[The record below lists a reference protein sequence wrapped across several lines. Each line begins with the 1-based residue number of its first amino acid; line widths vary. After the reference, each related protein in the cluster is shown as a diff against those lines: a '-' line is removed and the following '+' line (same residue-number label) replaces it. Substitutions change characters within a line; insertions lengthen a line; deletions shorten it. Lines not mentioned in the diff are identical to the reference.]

1 MSTPSWLNDVHPLPN
16 GNGSFNLSA
25 DPNAFMQMNSAT
37 AAFDYN
43 GMQNQQYQQRL
54 QNGSDPRNGSPAFQN
69 PMYQTQPAIPMKR
82 PRPREDSIGA
92 SPRQAP
98 GMLPPSRS
106 HTPQQGPYSGF
117 HGAGNGT
124 QPFQT
129 PNPYHRFSNA
139 GSNAS
144 LSPSIQ
150 NQQFNAQAPPSRVQ
164 TVSPAPFSPAAQNF
178 SSQASPPPL
187 QEHNS
192 RVNTPHNGAR
202 TYMQGTH
209 YGGTPNQQY
218 NNPTGVST
226 QLPQNIQQQQQQQ
239 QQRMHEIRHRQ
250 YLQQMQAN
258 PAMQNRYPGMGVNPS
273 MNPSAQMAGMAGMAG
288 MGGRMQHPQQLSMRP
303 NNHEQLV
310 RNIAHWM
317 QQRGLPFNPHPTAA
331 GRPVNL
337 MQLFTLIM
345 RLGGSKAVS
354 ARSQWPGVAQHL
366 QVPPAQI
373 MMVAEELHNYWVNN
387 VVHYESWHVQSQQ
400 RQRAL
405 QEQARQQRPPPNG
418 EMPTSQDSYSPMKQA
433 GAHLQENQPHRPTSQ
448 PPIQNGYM
456 TPTKRI
462 DHQQPGFG
470 ANQPNGYATP
480 HHASG
485 ELRHSTVQSKQGP
498 SLSDQSYKAPS
509 QPAKLPINGTTIAAK
524 PKKHEKDEF
533 GYPRIPHSPL
543 PEKYDPTYE
552 DSCNEP
558 TLQIHGGLVVDF
570 VKHLGHALASARPT
584 MPRLVELGVIDIRAL
599 SLSLRSGIKGEVRL
613 ALDTL
618 CALSYQ
624 MELELVKCEDIV
636 DALVECAED
645 QVDLL
650 AENTA
655 EVSDAIFI
663 NSYEENFR
671 SAKAENEAFQVPPE
685 YGSLEYDLERAVD
698 KLICITTILRNLSSS
713 ESSCQQLA
721 TSGVITM
728 TANVMRYLGTRNML
742 LRTHKNTLDF
752 TKDIIVFL
760 SNVSQFID
768 LPGKEEALCVLHF
781 LLSFAPSPSPTN
793 AAGGQVMFS
802 AYEPSLHCYLPHA
815 IDSFAKLLA
824 KDEPNRGFF
833 RSIFHAD
840 ASSIPPFELLTK
852 AFGFAI
858 SVLPVYELNEQG
870 LEQPKEPLSAQE
882 LHERWQ
888 EQLKETIQA
897 RGPYVVQGLLAAEI
911 IVGLTP
917 ASEHSLSR
925 AWLASQDGFAA
936 NLIKLVLFFGAMPQ
950 PRPHPHP
957 RQPPNA
963 RPSETDEVYA
973 MVASRGISML
983 RKLAERAKD
992 AAETDASG
1000 LLSGVLPGKES
1011 VFENLEKDHV
1021 DSGLLRQICSYAALE
1036 T

>member
-16 GNGSFNLSA
+16 GNGSFNPSA
-25 DPNAFMQMNSAT
+25 DPSAFMQMNSAT
-37 AAFDYN
+37 ATFDYN

-54 QNGSDPRNGSPAFQN
+54 HNGSDLRNGSPAFQN

-106 HTPQQGPYSGF
+106 QTPQQGSYSGF
-117 HGAGNGT
+117 HGASNGT

-150 NQQFNAQAPPSRVQ
+150 NQQFNLQPPPSRVQ

-178 SSQASPPPL
+178 GSQASPPPHP
-187 QEHNS
+187 EHNG
-192 RVNTPHNGAR
+192 RVNTPHNGPR
-202 TYMQGTH
+202 TYMQGTP
-209 YGGTPNQQY
+209 YAGTQNQQF
-218 NNPTGVST
+218 NNPNGVSP

-239 QQRMHEIRHRQ
+239 QQRMHEIRQRQ
-250 YLQQMQAN
+250 YLQQMQVS
-258 PAMQNRYPGMGVNPS
+258 PAMQNRYPGMGINPS
-273 MNPSAQMAGMAGMAG
+273 MNHSAQMAAMVG
-288 MGGRMQHPQQLSMRP
+288 MGGRTQHHQQP
-303 NNHEQLV
+303 NIRSNTHEQLV
-310 RNIAHWM
+310 RNIALWM

-337 MQLFTLIM
+337 MQLFSLMM
-345 RLGGSKAVS
+345 RLGGSKAVT
-354 ARSQWPGVAQHL
+354 ARSQWPVVAQHL
-366 QVPPAQI
+366 QVPPVQI
-373 MMVAEELHNYWVNN
+373 NMVAEELHNYWVNN
-387 VVHYESWHVQSQQ
+387 VVHYESWHLQSQQ
-400 RQRAL
+400 RQRAM
-405 QEQARQQRPPPNG
+405 QEQARQQRPPENG
-418 EMPTSQDSYSPMKQA
+418 ERPMSQGPYSPMKQT
-433 GAHLQENQPHRPTSQ
+433 GAHLQDNQPHGPTAQ
-448 PPIQNGYM
+448 PPTQNGYM
-456 TPTKRI
+456 APAKRI
-462 DHQQPGFG
+462 DQQQSGLSVTL
-470 ANQPNGYATP
+470 PNGYTTP
-480 HHASG
+480 HHASVDSG
-485 ELRHSTVQSKQGP
+485 HSEIQTGQGPPLSKQP
-498 SLSDQSYKAPS
+498 YKAPS
-509 QPAKLPINGTTIAAK
+509 TQGKLPINGTEIAPKLNK
-524 PKKHEKDEF
+524 PENGEL
-533 GYPRIPHSPL
+533 GYPRRPYQPL
-543 PEKYDPTYE
+543 PERYDPTYE
-552 DSCNEP
+552 DSRGES
-558 TLQIHGGLVVDF
+558 TLQVHGGLVVDY
-570 VKHLGHALASARPT
+570 VKNLGDAIASARPT
-584 MPRLVELGVIDIRAL
+584 VPRLRELGVIDIRAL

-618 CALSYQ
+618 CALSHQ
-624 MELELVKCEDIV
+624 MDLELFKCEDLV

-645 QVDLL
+645 QVDCL

-671 SAKAENEAFQVPPE
+671 GAKAENEAFQATPE
-685 YGSLEYDLERAVD
+685 YGSLEHDLERAVD

-713 ESSCQQLA
+713 DTSCQQLA
-721 TSGVITM
+721 TSGAITM
-728 TANVMRYLGTRNML
+728 MANVMRYLGTRNML

-752 TKDIIVFL
+752 TKDIIIFL
-760 SNVSQFID
+760 SNVSQYID

-793 AAGGQVMFS
+793 AGGGQLMFA

-824 KDEPNRGFF
+824 KDEPNRGLF
-833 RSIFHAD
+833 RSIFHTD
-840 ASSIPPFELLTK
+840 GSSLPPFELLTK

-858 SVLPVYELNEQG
+858 SVLPVYELNG
-870 LEQPKEPLSAQE
+870 NWLEQPKEALSTQE
-882 LHERWQ
+882 LQEQWR

-917 ASEHSLSR
+917 ASEQSLSR

-950 PRPHPHP
+950 TRPHP
-957 RQPPNA
+957 RQPPST
-963 RPSETDEVYA
+963 RPCEADEVYA
-973 MVASRGISML
+973 MVSSRGISML
-983 RKLAERAKD
+983 RKLVERAKD
-992 AAETDASG
+992 AESDASG
-1000 LLSGVLPGKES
+1000 SLTGVLPGKES
-1011 VFENLEKDHV
+1011 VFENLEKDHL